1 MRTFK
6 FLLTIIFLLILNQ
19 RIFSQINFKDL
30 KFVADSQKNK
40 IEVFQISTNS
50 IVQDLK
56 VVKITLDIFDKSGN
70 YAGTINLTDWKIN
83 MEEISTDEFLK
94 ISYAL
99 LVDKTGNK
107 IEIKDIRISK
117 K

>member
-1 MRTFK
+1 MRKLK
-6 FLLTIIFLLILNQ
+6 FLFSVIFVLILNQ
-19 RIFSQINFKDL
+19 KIFSQINSKDL

-40 IEVFQISTNS
+40 IEVVQLSNNS
-50 IVQDLK
+50 IVQDFK
-56 VVKITLDIFDKSGN
+56 VVKITLDIFDKVGN

-83 MEEISTDEFLK
+83 MEEISPDEFMK

-99 LVDKTGNK
+99 LVDKNGNK
-107 IEIKDIRISK
+107 IELKDIPISK

>member
-6 FLLTIIFLLILNQ
+6 FLLTTIFLLILNQ
-19 RIFSQINFKDL
+19 RIFSQINSKDL

-40 IEVFQISTNS
+40 IEVFQISNNS
-50 IVQDLK
+50 TVQDFK
-56 VVKITLDIFDKSGN
+56 VAKITLDIFDKDGN

-83 MEEISTDEFLK
+83 MEEISPDEFMK

-99 LVDKTGNK
+99 LVDKNGNK
-107 IEIKDIRISK
+107 IELKDIPIQK

>member
-1 MRTFK
+1 MRKLK
-6 FLLTIIFLLILNQ
+6 FLFSVIFVLILNQ
-19 RIFSQINFKDL
+19 KIFSQINSKDL

-56 VVKITLDIFDKSGN
+56 VLKITLDIFDKSGN

-83 MEEISTDEFLK
+83 MDEISPDEFLK
-94 ISYAL
+94 VSYAL
-99 LVDKTGNK
+99 LEDNNGNK
-107 IEIKDIRISK
+107 IELKDIRISK